1 MNREHAHASL
11 SQLED
16 LRNQRELEL
25 QRHSSTPTAESDD
38 EADADC
44 PIFDSFYE
52 SDGNEGIMQLTN
64 LTSIEFRGLYHSLHD
79 FISKTWNVG
88 RGRKSSYKAMDVLLM
103 TMAVLKHGGTWDWL
117 GRMFRIKGP
126 TFERLI
132 VGFLEKLAPHMHDL
146 FVKDVAELN
155 PMAELIEQKTRF
167 KNFDFA
173 IEAVDVTF
181 QQANRPSGN
190 MQEGKKYFSGKHHL
204 YGYKFEL
211 SVRPNGLASGY
222 SQHHPGSVADITI
235 LESRLDVNKRRWKK
249 RGDDT
254 EIEDE
259 GEGENKY
266 PNYWAVLLDKG
277 YQGSREM
284 FRALTPYKKPP
295 RGVLTADQESYNK
308 NLSSDRILVENYFG
322 RMLSLWNI
330 MAAKYR
336 WGEELYDPIT
346 TWCVALTNY
355 IVRDHPLRQEDI
367 DWYKRYKNRLLS
379 IGKAIKTK
387 RSETQALYRSRRRR
401 RLEGQFR
408 PNIRPAIIGSDEETQ
423 AGSN

>member
-1 MNREHAHASL
+1 
-11 SQLED
+11 
-16 LRNQRELEL
+16 
-25 QRHSSTPTAESDD
+25 
-38 EADADC
+38 
-44 PIFDSFYE
+44 
-52 SDGNEGIMQLTN
+52 
-64 LTSIEFRGLYHSLHD
+64 
-79 FISKTWNVG
+79 
-88 RGRKSSYKAMDVLLM
+88 
-103 TMAVLKHGGTWDWL
+103 
-117 GRMFRIKGP
+117 
-126 TFERLI
+126 
-132 VGFLEKLAPHMHDL
+132 
-146 FVKDVAELN
+146 
-155 PMAELIEQKTRF
+155 
-167 KNFDFA
+167 
-173 IEAVDVTF
+173 VDVTF

-211 SVRPNGLASGY
+211 SVRPNGLASAY

-235 LESRLDVNKRRWKK
+235 LESRLDINKRH
-249 RGDDT
+249 
-254 EIEDE
+254 
-259 GEGENKY
+259 

-284 FRALTPYKKPP
+284 FRALTPHKKPP
-295 RGVLTADQESYNK
+295 RGVLSAEQESYNK

-408 PNIRPAIIGSDEETQ
+408 PSIRPAIIGSDDETR